1 MLGILRQDESA
12 SHNCTFFVTNG
23 FLTVSIRRLGSGQ
36 RPCSSVSPSHSASDA
51 ADKFTVDVT
60 LNPVKLIVFWQPT
73 LDRQPSA
80 RRRHLGYNCVV
91 LVKQVP
97 DTKRITG
104 KVMNDDG
111 TVNRSAL
118 PAIFNPEDLNALE
131 MALQIKDKS
140 ACPEQGRGGGHITVI
155 SMGPPGAAKIL
166 RDALFRGAD
175 DAILITDQRC
185 AASDTLA
192 SSYIHSCAVKK
203 IDYDIVLCGR
213 QAIDGDTAQVGP
225 QLAEKLGVTQITY
238 VEELLEIKDKTITV
252 RRNIGN
258 GWQQIRT
265 RLPVLLTVT
274 SDANEPR
281 AAAAKRMMKYK
292 NARTAAELER
302 EIRIQ
307 NTEVS
312 EEYIKELVEKKC
324 GELKEK
330 GLLIKQ
336 WDLDY
341 IGADLTWC
349 GRSGSP
355 TKVHRIQSVV
365 LAAKESKN
373 VDAGD
378 QGISSL
384 IHELIEDKIIA

>member
-1 MLGILRQDESA
+1 MD
-12 SHNCTFFVTNG
+12 
-23 FLTVSIRRLGSGQ
+23 
-36 RPCSSVSPSHSASDA
+36 
-51 ADKFTVDVT
+51 
-60 LNPVKLIVFWQPT
+60 
-73 LDRQPSA
+73 
-80 RRRHLGYNCVV
+80 YNCVV
-91 LVKQVP
+91 LIKQVP

-111 TVNRSAL
+111 TVNRAAL

-131 MALQIKDKS
+131 MALQIKDKF

-155 SMGPPGAAKIL
+155 TMGPPGAAKIL
-166 RDALFRGAD
+166 RDSLFRGAD

-192 SSYIHSCAVKK
+192 TSYILACAVKK
-203 IDYDIVLCGR
+203 LAHDIVLCGR

-238 VEELLEIKDKTITV
+238 VEELVELSGKTITV
-252 RRNIGN
+252 RRSIEN
-258 GWQQIRT
+258 GWQQVKT

-274 SDANEPR
+274 GDANEPR
-281 AAAAKRMMKYK
+281 AAAAKKMMKYK
-292 NARTAAELER
+292 NARTAVEVER
-302 EIRIQ
+302 EIRSQ
-307 NTEVS
+307 ETEGRS
-312 EEYIKELVEKKC
+312 QKTEANEEDIKGLVERKC
-324 GELKEK
+324 SDLKEK

-336 WDLDY
+336 WDLDL

-373 VDAGD
+373 VAASDE
-378 QGISSL
+378 GISSM